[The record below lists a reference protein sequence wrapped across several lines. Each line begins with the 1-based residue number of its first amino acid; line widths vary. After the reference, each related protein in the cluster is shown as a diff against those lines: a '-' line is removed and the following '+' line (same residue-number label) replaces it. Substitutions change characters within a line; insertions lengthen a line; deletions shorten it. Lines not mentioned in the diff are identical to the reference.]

1 MRLARRVAAV
11 LLASVLA
18 LTVASCAGAARS
30 APSLDPN
37 KKVRVTVWAWDS
49 TIERAA
55 QRFNKANPN
64 VSVTVTD
71 AGTTTDQYQALNR
84 ALQTGQGV
92 PDAAQIEYYA
102 LPEFASRDAVKDL
115 SDYGAKGYKD
125 FLHARHLE
133 FGQPW
138 TTRSMPCPWTPARWR
153 CSTTRRSL
161 TPPESTGPLPL
172 GRSTTRPP
180 GRSARSASTSPPMPA
195 TPGSSIPWCGRPVA
209 SPSRRI
215 ARRSPSTSLTMPEP
229 NGGPPTGNA

>member
-18 LTVASCAGAARS
+18 LTVTSCAGATRS

-64 VSVTVTD
+64 VSVTVTNAD
-71 AGTTTDQYQALNR
+71 TTTDQYQALNR
-84 ALQTGQGV
+84 ALQTGKGV

-125 FLHARHLE
+125 FY
-133 FGQPW
+133 
-138 TTRSMPCPWTPARWR
+138 TPGTWNSVNLDNKVYA
-153 CSTTRRSL
+153 
-161 TPPESTGPLPL
+161 LPL
-172 GRSTTRPP
+172 DSGPMALFYNKEVFDAAGVDRAPATWEEYYQVA
-180 GRSARSASTSPPMPA
+180 GRSARSASTSPPMQA
-195 TPGSSIPWCGRPVA
+195 TPGSSIPWCGRPVG